1 MKVFKNKMYF
11 RVIGTQ
17 IYHLCLEPAD
27 GDCEVRTKPP
37 LALTEGSQEIK
48 RIN

>member
-17 IYHLCLEPAD
+17 LSHFNGPEEDEPLFSETQA
-27 GDCEVRTKPP
+27 V
-37 LALTEGSQEIK
+37 AAI
-48 RIN
+48 